1 MVVDTVDEQLSTRV
15 KYCAYP
21 ARIIIIIIIIVLQK
35 SYTKYT

>member
-21 ARIIIIIIIIVLQK
+21 ARIIIIIIIVLQK